1 MIEKNDKTYTGIE
14 MIYHIASSEKN
25 NSNVNI
31 PTHINS
37 YKNRTVSTNRKDG
50 IVKLRM
56 SIREIPETLVT
67 TSTVY

>member
-14 MIYHIASSEKN
+14 MIYHIVSSEKN

-37 YKNRTVSTNRKDG
+37 YKNRTVSTNRKDV